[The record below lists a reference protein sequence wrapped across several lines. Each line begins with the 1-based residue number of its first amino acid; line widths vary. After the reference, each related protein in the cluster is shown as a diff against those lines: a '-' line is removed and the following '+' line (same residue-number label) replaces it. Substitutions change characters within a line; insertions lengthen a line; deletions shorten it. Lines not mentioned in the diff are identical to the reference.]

1 MMKDENLAET
11 VPPGKIGGGLFA
23 TPPMAKQIL
32 EERNQNRNANM
43 DSSMNRSN
51 ESLSKAV
58 AQYTMDAKL
67 HAIFE
72 QSAVDESNFRVL
84 AYSESAREML
94 GLTPQSV
101 PSLERADIFTIGI
114 DVRTFVRE
122 LNGYDRVIVYKFHE
136 DEHGKVVAE
145 SKRPDLDPYLG
156 LHYPL
161 TDIPQASRLLF
172 KQIYFCLRTGYYD
185 DTLGVARV
193 SRVSQQFTPLLAE
206 WITTGGLVSAETA
219 ATASEG
225 CEKILQ
231 MVDRVGRPSYDK
243 KKLLLHRIISG
254 SRRLI
259 DQLLREL
266 PTIFSTIEDFLWFM
280 LSAVR
285 DGSGSSYPL
294 GVLNGGVSPYS
305 LEDLHAYLNKFEPSY
320 YTKNGKDPLVY
331 PYVLSIQLLPSV
343 LQLSKDSGDDG
354 CSVDSMHISIVLV
367 DYGVLPEGSGS
378 GRKHGVMDALA
389 EASIIIR
396 QYGAAYLRHGDL
408 LMALEYYVQAAAA
421 VGGGQLSWIARGDG
435 EEGQLGRFLT
445 NGKSRHLFLLEAAR
459 RCQNAPSIIFIDE
472 IDSTGLSTDSLA
484 DAGYPGAIALGD
496 AVCGMVVAYVTLKE
510 ILFWFRS
517 HTGKEIKWGGA
528 KHRPD
533 EKDDG
538 LKMHPHSSFK
548 AFLEVVKSRSHP
560 WENAEI
566 DAIHSLQLILRDS
579 FRSAAASDSK
589 ARVQVQAGDLELQ
602 EMDELS
608 SLAREMVRLI
618 EIATAPIIAVDV
630 KDHINGWN
638 AKVVELTGL
647 SVEEAMGKSLVH
659 DLFHKELEE
668 IADKLLFHA
677 LRNEE
682 DKNVEL
688 RLRAYGTE
696 TNEKAVFLVVNACC
710 SKDYTNNIVG
720 VCFVGPDVTGQKV
733 MMDKFIHIQGDYKSI
748 IHNSNPLIP
757 HIFASDENTI
767 CSEWNATMEKLTGWN
782 RRDMIG
788 KMLVGEIFGSCC
800 RLKGS
805 DALTKFLIALHT
817 AMGGRDID
825 KMPFNLFDRSGK
837 YVQALLTAK
846 KRDIRLRTSSVWMGG
861 MLRSK
866 KMKKMTV
873 YETCFYFVNVAFVFF
888 KFVASLAFQKQCRS
902 VTYSGYL
909 RIINRIR
916 GYVHKL
922 EKNPGR
928 QNGLG
933 IDIMHALLVHANTCM
948 QKKRG

>member
-1 MMKDENLAET
+1 ME
-11 VPPGKIGGGLFA
+11 
-23 TPPMAKQIL
+23 KQIP
-32 EERNQNRNANM
+32 EERNKNRNANM
-43 DSSMNRSN
+43 DSSMNRSS

-58 AQYTMDAKL
+58 AQYTVDTKL
-67 HAIFE
+67 HAVFE
-72 QSAVDESNFRVL
+72 QSGKSVRPFDYSQSIRTTSQSILGDQVTAYLSRMQRGGNIQPFGCMIVVDESNFRVL
-84 AYSESAREML
+84 AYSENAREIL

-114 DVRTFVRE
+114 DVRKFVRE
-122 LNGYDRVIVYKFHE
+122 LNEYDRVIVYKFHE

-156 LHYPL
+156 LHYPS

-185 DTLGVARV
+185 DALGVDRV
-193 SRVSQQFTPLLAE
+193 SRVPQQFTPLLAK

-219 ATASEG
+219 AAASEG

-243 KKLLLHRIISG
+243 KKLLLHGIISG

-266 PTIFSTIEDFLWFM
+266 PTIFSTIEDFIWFM
-280 LSAVR
+280 LFAVR
-285 DGSGSSYPL
+285 DGSGSSYPSS
-294 GVLNGGVSPYS
+294 VLNGGVSPYS
-305 LEDLHAYLNKFEPSY
+305 LEDLQAYINKFEPSY

-331 PYVLSIQLLPSV
+331 PYVLSIQLLPAV

-354 CSVDSMHISIVLV
+354 CSVDSVHISIVLV
-367 DYGVLPEGSGS
+367 DYGVLPEVWGC
-378 GRKHGVMDALA
+378 LF
-389 EASIIIR
+389 
-396 QYGAAYLRHGDL
+396 RHGDL

-435 EEGQLGRFLT
+435 EEG
-445 NGKSRHLFLLEAAR
+445 
-459 RCQNAPSIIFIDE
+459 
-472 IDSTGLSTDSLA
+472 LSTDSLV
-484 DAGYPGAIALGD
+484 DVGYPGAIALGD
-496 AVCGMVVAYVTLKE
+496 AVCGMAVAYVTPKE
-510 ILFWFRS
+510 FLFWFRS
-517 HTGKEIKWGGA
+517 HIGKEIKWGGA
-528 KHRPD
+528 KHHPD

-579 FRSAAASDSK
+579 FRSTAASDSK

-602 EMDELS
+602 GMDELS

-618 EIATAPIIAVDV
+618 EIATTPIIVVDV
-630 KDHINGWN
+630 EDHINGWN
-638 AKVVELTGL
+638 AKVAELTGL

-659 DLFHKELEE
+659 DLVHKKLEE

-733 MMDKFIHIQGDYKSI
+733 MMDKFIHIQGDYKAI

-757 HIFASDENTI
+757 PIFTSDENTI

-825 KMPFNLFDRSGK
+825 KMLFNLFDRSGK

-866 KMKKMTV
+866 KMKKMPV
-873 YETCFYFVNVAFVFF
+873 YEMCFYFVNVAFVFF
-888 KFVASLAFQKQCRS
+888 KFVAFLDFQKWCRS
-902 VTYSGYL
+902 VT
-909 RIINRIR
+909 
-916 GYVHKL
+916 
-922 EKNPGR
+922 
-928 QNGLG
+928 
-933 IDIMHALLVHANTCM
+933 
-948 QKKRG
+948 